1 MKHIKIFILI
11 CAFGTAASCDMLEP
25 KLTNEWS
32 DETVW
37 TNPDMA
43 EAVLTQVYSDLM
55 MTPDHYDGNFLDAA
69 TDNALTRSYGSSV
82 YRAGTGAFSR
92 ATNPIGN
99 WSGMYDKIQ
108 SINLFL
114 EKGLTDDVVYNRVS
128 EATDKSIKT
137 RLEGEAYFLRA
148 WCGFQLLQMYGGR
161 TDDGQV
167 LGYVLTDHFI
177 GEKEEADPLKFE
189 RAGYQECV
197 EAIVKDCELAFE
209 RLPLVYEGDDV
220 VTGSTMIGRASGL
233 AADALKS
240 KVLLYAASPAYQSPS
255 VIQINGIGDFDV
267 LDEGAYLSGWERAAL
282 FANQVLADEGI
293 SYTFTPMSADDIAD
307 AGSTLPADF
316 IFRTYMGQVSGMESR
331 HFPPYYLGN
340 AQTIPSEN
348 LAEAYPAKNGYPITD
363 PLSGYDEDDPYAVER
378 DNRFDMTFYYQGKK
392 FGAYD
397 STIDV
402 SEGGKDSESFHL
414 YASRSGYYLSKFL
427 STKNNEMLDPL
438 VPKTSVHYNP
448 MLRKTEVWLNYAE
461 AANEAWG
468 PMGKGEGCMYSAYD
482 VIRIVREQSGGIT
495 DVTYLDQVASEGKA
509 AFRALIQNERR
520 LEFAFEDHRFWDLRR
535 NLLPINTMVKGM
547 KVTRTDGEFE
557 YEVIDLEERPF
568 DQIRYYY
575 MPLPNDELLK
585 NPNLKNNMGWD

>member
-11 CAFGTAASCDMLEP
+11 CAFGAAVSCDMLEP

-255 VIQINGIGDFDV
+255 VIQINGI
-267 LDEGAYLSGWERAAL
+267 LSAKAVAIPVITLVAPGPEVTAHTPGLPVILASPLAA
-282 FANQVLADEGI
+282 
-293 SYTFTPMSADDIAD
+293 
-307 AGSTLPADF
+307 
-316 IFRTYMGQVSGMESR
+316 
-331 HFPPYYLGN
+331 
-340 AQTIPSEN
+340 
-348 LAEAYPAKNGYPITD
+348 
-363 PLSGYDEDDPYAVER
+363 
-378 DNRFDMTFYYQGKK
+378 
-392 FGAYD
+392 
-397 STIDV
+397 
-402 SEGGKDSESFHL
+402 
-414 YASRSGYYLSKFL
+414 
-427 STKNNEMLDPL
+427 
-438 VPKTSVHYNP
+438 
-448 MLRKTEVWLNYAE
+448 W
-461 AANEAWG
+461 
-468 PMGKGEGCMYSAYD
+468 
-482 VIRIVREQSGGIT
+482 
-495 DVTYLDQVASEGKA
+495 A
-509 AFRALIQNERR
+509 AFCSVRVK
-520 LEFAFEDHRFWDLRR
+520 
-535 NLLPINTMVKGM
+535 MVLMSDSK
-547 KVTRTDGEFE
+547 
-557 YEVIDLEERPF
+557 ILS
-568 DQIRYYY
+568 
-575 MPLPNDELLK
+575 
-585 NPNLKNNMGWD
+585 